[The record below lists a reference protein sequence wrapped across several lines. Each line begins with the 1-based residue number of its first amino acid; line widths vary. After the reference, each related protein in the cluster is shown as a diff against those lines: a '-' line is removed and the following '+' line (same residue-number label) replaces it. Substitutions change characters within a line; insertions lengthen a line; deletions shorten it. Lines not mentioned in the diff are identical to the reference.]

1 MLKRIQAEYIEA
13 MKQRDKIK
21 IATLRML
28 KSAITNRVKM
38 GGGQEEDLSEAEIL
52 VIIGKV
58 LKQYKEELS
67 FLKADTDKYAETKQ
81 GVDILAGYL
90 PQQLTPE
97 EISKAVDELFDEPPA
112 AQRNLGAMIKI
123 IKEHLGSQA
132 DMKIVSGLVKAKLS

>member
-13 MKQRDKIK
+13 MKQKDKVK

-28 KSAITNRVKM
+28 KSAVTNRVKVE
-38 GGGQEEDLSEAEIL
+38 GGQEADLPETEIL
-52 VIIGKV
+52 AIIGKV

-81 GVDILAGYL
+81 GVEILAAYL

-97 EISKAVDELFDEPPA
+97 EISKAVDELFDELPA
-112 AQRNLGAMIKI
+112 EQRNLGSLMKI
-123 IKEHLGSQA
+123 IKERLGSQA
-132 DMKIVSGLVKAKLS
+132 DMKVVSGLVKAKLS

>member
-1 MLKRIQAEYIEA
+1 MLKRIQAEYIES
-13 MKQRDKIK
+13 MKQKDKVK

-28 KSAITNRVKM
+28 KSAITNRVKVE
-38 GGGQEEDLSEAEIL
+38 GGQEEDLSQAEIQA
-52 VIIGKV
+52 IIGKV

-97 EISKAVDELFDEPPA
+97 EISKAVDELFDELPA
-112 AQRNLGAMIKI
+112 EQRNLGAVMKI
-123 IKEHLGSQA
+123 IKERLGSQA
-132 DMKIVSGLVKAKLS
+132 DMKVVSSLVKAKLS